1 MPVYMDQ
8 RILRRNLLLKE
19 HLNMILMPN
28 VITMVIITAMGMS
41 AGIIM
46 VKDITVV
53 IIMEKAST
61 ADIRRVT
68 KAAAVITESKSP

>member
-19 HLNMILMPN
+19 HLNMILLPN

>member
-28 VITMVIITAMGMS
+28 VITMVIITAKGMS
-41 AGIIM
+41 
-46 VKDITVV
+46 VDIT
-53 IIMEKAST
+53 MAM
-61 ADIRRVT
+61 
-68 KAAAVITESKSP
+68 KAAAVITESRSL